1 MASSSENTK
10 SSAKRGGRSCVAGG
24 PGGSSFKNKQFTEG
38 ISIHT
43 FPNKDLDSS
52 RYWKWVSFVRR
63 HRPNWLP
70 TKSSI
75 LCSVHFK
82 DGCFGMQMDVAKEL
96 GIRNKLTNDAIPTI
110 DVANTVM
117 ETEELSDRS
126 RRQVSWPN
134 RPNFCCD
141 SVFYFCDMNNS
152 FLASFFQYFTTS
164 KLPITF
170 VPICFVIWIWGL
182 CWGFC

>member
-10 SSAKRGGRSCVAGG
+10 SSVKRGGRSCVAGG
-24 PGGSSFKNKQFTEG
+24 PGGSSCKNKQFTEG

-70 TKSSI
+70 TKSLI
-75 LCSVHFK
+75 LCSVHFE
-82 DGCFGMQMDVAKEL
+82 DGCFSMRRDVAKEL

-110 DVANTVM
+110 NIANTVM

-141 SVFYFCDMNNS
+141 SVFYFSDMNNS
-152 FLASFFQYFTTS
+152 FLASFFDTS
-164 KLPITF
+164 QLQN
-170 VPICFVIWIWGL
+170 CQ
-182 CWGFC
+182 